1 MSADFVDPDLLKA
14 SSVARS
20 ARSGGEAGAV
30 PRVSPPDTGR
40 PRFQRQK
47 EELAQHV
54 TGTTTEIEQ
63 LRQRQEALEREK
75 RELEALARK
84 QQEYERSKA
93 DVMEKLDRSIVVLQR
108 EEEQAVRL
116 VELLSETIE
125 RFKTS
130 LEELRNIHEDA
141 WMDDQFQS
149 ELDRAAVRV
158 DIATTTFR
166 KAMARIDAMG
176 VRSGDVAPVRG
187 IVEQVGVAAGLRWRF
202 RDWFKIGLAVSLP
215 VVLALLTI
223 FVLYLFLTGIV
234 M

>member
-1 MSADFVDPDLLKA
+1 MS
-14 SSVARS
+14 
-20 ARSGGEAGAV
+20 G
-30 PRVSPPDTGR
+30 VSPLYTGS
-40 PRFQRQK
+40 PRLQRQK